1 MKQGTSIKKNTPNKK
16 EKTAFSFK
24 QLETK
29 KIPI

>member
-1 MKQGTSIKKNTPNKK
+1 MKKRNSIKGNSPSEK